1 MTQDAIN
8 QMNKELIALREFVAL
23 LSAERQS
30 LLNNDTENL
39 LSLSEVKTNAAN
51 QIMEMSRVRRQNLLA
66 NSLDTMEIWI
76 AKNAPKSRET
86 WNEIRQLAD
95 RAQQLNNTNG
105 ELINAQMRHNQQALN
120 VLYNSS
126 KSAAGLYGPDGQAN
140 INSAGRHLG
149 SG

>member
-1 MTQDAIN
+1 MTQDAI
-8 QMNKELIALREFVAL
+8 QQLNKELIALREFVAL
-23 LSAERQS
+23 LSTERQS

-51 QIMEMSRVRRQNLLA
+51 QIMEMSRVRRQNLLG
-66 NSLDTMEIWI
+66 NSLDTMETWI
-76 AKNAPKSRET
+76 AKNAPKSREI

-95 RAQQLNNTNG
+95 QAQQLNNTNG
-105 ELINAQMRHNQQALN
+105 ELISSQMRHNQQSLN

-126 KSAAGLYGPDGQAN
+126 KSAAGIYGPDGQAN

>member
-1 MTQDAIN
+1 MTQDTIQ

-23 LSAERQS
+23 LSTERQS

-51 QIMEMSRVRRQNLLA
+51 QIMEMNRLRRQNLLA
-66 NSLDTMEIWI
+66 KGPDTMETWI
-76 AKNAPKSRET
+76 AKYAPKSREI
-86 WNEIRQLAD
+86 WHEIRQLAD
-95 RAQQLNNTNG
+95 QAQQLNNTNG
-105 ELINAQMRHNQQALN
+105 ELINSQMRHNQQALN

-126 KSAAGLYGPDGQAN
+126 KSAAGIYGPDGQAN

>member
-1 MTQDAIN
+1 MNQDAL
-8 QMNKELIALREFVAL
+8 QQLNKELIALREFVAL
-23 LSAERQS
+23 LSTERQS
-30 LLNNDTENL
+30 LINNDTENL

-51 QIMEMSRVRRQNLLA
+51 QIMEMSRIRRQNLLP
-66 NSLDTMEIWI
+66 NSLDTMETWI
-76 AKNAPKSRET
+76 AKNAPKSKEI

-95 RAQQLNNTNG
+95 QAQQLNNTNG
-105 ELINAQMRHNQQALN
+105 ELINSQMRHNHQALN

-126 KSAAGLYGPDGQAN
+126 KSTTGVYGPDGQAN